1 MSAGV
6 MALACASAASA
17 QSFVEEVNRYRSTKQ
32 VCAEAYE
39 RRLERQPNCVGPC
52 LAAATS
58 QRDRCLSAAER
69 RYRAVLRR
77 ELRPRR

>member
-1 MSAGV
+1 MVAF
-6 MALACASAASA
+6 ACASAASA
-17 QSFVEEVNRYRSTKQ
+17 QSFVEEVNRYRSAKQ

-39 RRLERQPNCVGPC
+39 RRLERQPNCVGSC
-52 LAAATS
+52 LRAATS
-58 QRDRCLSAAER
+58 RRDRCLAAAER

>member
-1 MSAGV
+1 MSAGIL
-6 MALACASAASA
+6 AFACASSASA
-17 QSFVEEVNRYRSTKQ
+17 QTFVEEVNRYRAAKQ

-39 RRLERQPNCVGPC
+39 RRLERQRNCVGSC
-52 LAAATS
+52 LSAATS
-58 QRDRCLSAAER
+58 QRNRCLAGAER